1 MQLDLKSRILP
12 RGYLVNKDGAVTRRN
27 NNQGLFYCGRR
38 VMAIQNINFTDGY
51 CGPNNGPQCR
61 QCDNI
66 NYQADGLYKS
76 LLS

>member
-1 MQLDLKSRILP
+1 MLP

-51 CGPNNGPQCR
+51 CGPNNGP
-61 QCDNI
+61 
-66 NYQADGLYKS
+66 
-76 LLS
+76 